1 MYWNPHS
8 SYSIESLLDKHDTN
22 LETILS
28 IDNILL
34 QVKNGDKRLISL
46 YKIEIESLLLILSF
60 SFSLSQPDHLMKL
73 FSFSVATNLP
83 EDKAIK

>member
-46 YKIEIESLLLILSF
+46 
-60 SFSLSQPDHLMKL
+60 
-73 FSFSVATNLP
+73 
-83 EDKAIK
+83 

>member
-46 YKIEIESLLLILSF
+46 YKIEEKENSRIIIIF
-60 SFSLSQPDHLMKL
+60 VF
-73 FSFSVATNLP
+73 FF
-83 EDKAIK
+83 